1 MVAKCLLLCLAS
13 TPVAGSCSQPAIRQA
28 ADELIDARRSLL
40 TIQQEEM
47 DTRVPPAARQGIL
60 KLKDAIAHLAGAYM
74 ACRTDPLDAK
84 QIELDLAALVPATGD
99 GKYGSSLSF
108 KVAVTEDTR
117 HLVSITAT
125 FGIHCGSDAMLL
137 IYAPRETSWAEVL
150 RWQAPPYKQVSGG
163 FWSFQ
168 HRISPPDAT
177 GAWFVVTSHVMP
189 WCSSTWSNIEYN
201 ILRPGV
207 KPKVLL
213 KRSEWMWWGGE
224 EFGTLAASQNSA
236 DIRFYSASIDGGVHS
251 RLFIRHYEISGDSV
265 KRVQPVAEMPRDFVD
280 EWIVSP
286 WTEAQHW
293 SAPGLGGFHR
303 QAKKYASEFKSTQK
317 CSDWPDTVQ
326 IGVTDIKTEGIPFY
340 FRVTGQ
346 TSFTMAGIRT
356 TPDPNCSGP
365 NTWNPGQL
373 NDSDVR

>member
-99 GKYGSSLSF
+99 GKYGSTYPSKSPSPRTLASGQHHRDLRHPLRIGCHAADLRAARNLVGRGPALASPALQTSVRRVLVLSTPHLPARRNGSLVRSHISRH
-108 KVAVTEDTR
+108 AVVLL
-117 HLVSITAT
+117 HLV
-125 FGIHCGSDAMLL
+125 
-137 IYAPRETSWAEVL
+137 E
-150 RWQAPPYKQVSGG
+150 
-163 FWSFQ
+163 
-168 HRISPPDAT
+168 HRIQYLASRSKTESSSQAIRVD
-177 GAWFVVTSHVMP
+177 VVGS
-189 WCSSTWSNIEYN
+189 
-201 ILRPGV
+201 
-207 KPKVLL
+207 
-213 KRSEWMWWGGE
+213 E

-236 DIRFYSASIDGGVHS
+236 DIVFTAPASTAAFIAAYSFVTMNLRRFRQTRPARRRNAP
-251 RLFIRHYEISGDSV
+251 RLRH
-265 KRVQPVAEMPRDFVD
+265 

-326 IGVTDIKTEGIPFY
+326 IGVTDIKTEGFLS
-340 FRVTGQ
+340 
-346 TSFTMAGIRT
+346 TSA
-356 TPDPNCSGP
+356 
-365 NTWNPGQL
+365 
-373 NDSDVR
+373 